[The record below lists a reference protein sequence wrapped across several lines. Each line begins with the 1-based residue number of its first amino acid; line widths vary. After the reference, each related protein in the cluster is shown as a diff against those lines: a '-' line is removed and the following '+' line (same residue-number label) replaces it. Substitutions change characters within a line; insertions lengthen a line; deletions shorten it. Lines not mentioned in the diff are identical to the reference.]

1 YIRWYHARVLNQ
13 PVGKMHVML
22 SWCWMIFTFNS
33 LIKKIKEGTRYDQ
46 KNNFCAGCGRCMI
59 NRLRMHAAD
68 S

>member
-1 YIRWYHARVLNQ
+1 
-13 PVGKMHVML
+13 
-22 SWCWMIFTFNS
+22 MIFTFNS
-33 LIKKIKEGTRYDQ
+33 LIKKIKEGIRYDQ